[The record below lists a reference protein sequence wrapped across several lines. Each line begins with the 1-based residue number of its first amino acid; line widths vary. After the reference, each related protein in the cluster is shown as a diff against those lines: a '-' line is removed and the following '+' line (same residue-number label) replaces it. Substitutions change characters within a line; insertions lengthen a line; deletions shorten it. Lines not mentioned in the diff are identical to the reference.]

1 MGQSSPDRRVA
12 LGSLGSSRAAQDLLP
27 RPEAPGTH
35 ARGACRLCWCS
46 SGTRWQCGS
55 SAAPGKRLW
64 GSLGAGTPGTPW
76 ASLRIPPRAPCHTSG
91 GLLEETWEEM
101 LPGGCHCPVPPT
113 GWMLAISGNQ
123 SWCWQRGWLCCPST
137 PAAGE
142 QHAASQPD
150 GTHGR
155 LQGSKT
161 HLQGSKPCLCCVRAL
176 AVLRP
181 HTPVILLVGKQEML

>member
-76 ASLRIPPRAPCHTSG
+76 ASLHIPPRAPCHTSG

-123 SWCWQRGWLCCPST
+123 SWCWQRGWLCCPCQALRQPGSST
-137 PAAGE
+137 PPASPTAPTGDCRAANLTCR
-142 QHAASQPD
+142 AANCACAVFVPWLFS
-150 GTHGR
+150 GHTH
-155 LQGSKT
+155 
-161 HLQGSKPCLCCVRAL
+161 P
-176 AVLRP
+176 
-181 HTPVILLVGKQEML
+181 